1 MATDSVADT
10 STTAEMEAEQALVAR
25 ARRGDHAAFR
35 QLVERYED
43 LVAATVTGML
53 GPGPEAE
60 DIGQEAFIKFYEALD
75 QYRGTGGVAPYLTRI
90 AVNLSLNALDRRK
103 RRNNRL
109 TERDLDRFVPDTAGE
124 DVPDA
129 QAFDRKELTQRA
141 LQELSPKHRSVVVLR
156 IINGYSTKEAAAVL
170 DVPVGTV
177 LSRLHR
183 AQKKL
188 KDLLAPYVDP
198 NEY

>member
-10 STTAEMEAEQALVAR
+10 ATTAQMEAEQALVDR

-35 QLVERYED
+35 ELVERYED

-60 DIGQEAFIKFYEALD
+60 DIGQDVFIKFYEALD
-75 QYRGTGGVAPYLTRI
+75 QYRGEGGVAPYLTRI

-103 RRNNRL
+103 RRNKRM
-109 TERDLDRFVPDTAGE
+109 TDRDLDRFVPEAPGE
-124 DVPDA
+124 DTPA
-129 QAFDRKELTQRA
+129 PQAFDQKELTQRA
-141 LQELSPKHRSVVVLR
+141 LQELTPKHRSVVVLR
-156 IINGYSTKEAAAVL
+156 IINGYSTKEAARML
-170 DVPVGTV
+170 DVPIGTV

-188 KDLLAPYVDP
+188 KDLLAPYVDTD
-198 NEY
+198 EY

>member
-1 MATDSVADT
+1 MPEPSVDDAQ
-10 STTAEMEAEQALVAR
+10 TAEMAAEQALVDR
-25 ARRGDHAAFR
+25 ARNGDHDAFR
-35 QLVERYED
+35 QLVARYED

-60 DIGQEAFIKFYEALD
+60 DIGQETFIRFYESLD

-90 AVNLSLNALDRRK
+90 ATNLSLNALDRRK
-103 RRNNRL
+103 RRHQRL
-109 TERDLDRFVPDTAGE
+109 TSRDDTDHPPEPD
-124 DVPDA
+124 PDSTRDIR
-129 QAFDRKELTQRA
+129 AFDREELTHRA
-141 LQELSPKHRSVVVLR
+141 LHELSPKHRSVVVLR
-156 IINGYSTKEAAAVL
+156 IINGYSTKEAAEVL

-188 KDLLAPYVDP
+188 KALLAPYVDSDDL
-198 NEY
+198 

>member
-10 STTAEMEAEQALVAR
+10 ATTAEMEAEQALVDR

-35 QLVERYED
+35 KLVERYED

-60 DIGQEAFIKFYEALD
+60 DIGQDVFIKFYEALD
-75 QYRGTGGVAPYLTRI
+75 QYRGEGGVAPYLTRI

-103 RRNNRL
+103 RRNKRM
-109 TERDLDRFVPDTAGE
+109 TERDLDRFVPDATGE
-124 DVPDA
+124 DPPA
-129 QAFDRKELTQRA
+129 PQAFDQKELTQRA
-141 LQELSPKHRSVVVLR
+141 LQELTPKHRSVVVLR
-156 IINGYSTKEAAAVL
+156 IINGYSTKEAARML
-170 DVPVGTV
+170 DVPIGTV

-188 KDLLAPYVDP
+188 KDLLAPYVDTD
-198 NEY
+198 EY